1 MPTITNFGDI
11 VATGNALIQGTLSVL
26 GTAATLTGNLL
37 PAVAGTSGIG
47 LIGTPFGS
55 ASIGLI
61 NAATLNVTTQVY
73 ATNIFSPLANITT
86 LNATSI
92 TSVTGFLG
100 SLYGTIVGQN
110 AASVSLLTASQ
121 NVYAPTMNAQT
132 MNAVQTV
139 IASNLIARSNIYTS
153 GYLYASNISA
163 SNIQGVV
170 QVTSV
175 NGLAGGTITSDVT
188 VQGTLNAVQFGGT
201 AIQQTVQ
208 GSGSASQAMST
219 ALG

>member
-86 LNATSI
+86 LNAASI
-92 TSVTGFLG
+92 TSVSGFL
-100 SLYGTIVGQN
+100 
-110 AASVSLLTASQ
+110 
-121 NVYAPTMNAQT
+121 
-132 MNAVQTV
+132 
-139 IASNLIARSNIYTS
+139 
-153 GYLYASNISA
+153 
-163 SNIQGVV
+163 
-170 QVTSV
+170 
-175 NGLAGGTITSDVT
+175 
-188 VQGTLNAVQFGGT
+188 
-201 AIQQTVQ
+201 
-208 GSGSASQAMST
+208 
-219 ALG
+219 